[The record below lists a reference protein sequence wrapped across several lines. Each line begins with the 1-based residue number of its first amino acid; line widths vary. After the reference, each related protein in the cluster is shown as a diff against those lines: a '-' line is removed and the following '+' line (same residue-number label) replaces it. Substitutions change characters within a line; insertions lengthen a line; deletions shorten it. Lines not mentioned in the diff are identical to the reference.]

1 MNRILQ
7 LPHKYSADNVT
18 SLRRNEFIN
27 RNLKLK
33 NLKRL
38 VLHFTPNAAVGIQ
51 METAMDETTTN
62 PHPFT
67 TTTSSPATSSK
78 ADKLYGYGPVKRRP

>member
-7 LPHKYSADNVT
+7 LPHKYSADNVKA
-18 SLRRNEFIN
+18 LRRKKVLN

-33 NLKRL
+33 NLKRI
-38 VLHFTPNAAVGIQ
+38 VLHFTPNAAVGME
-51 METAMDETTTN
+51 METALDETTTN

-67 TTTSSPATSSK
+67 TTTSSPETSSK